1 DVPAPRAGTL
11 SRVDAD
17 GIGRAVLLLGGGR
30 RAVTDAIDFSV
41 GVSGLRKVGET
52 VAAGE
57 PLVRLHAR
65 SRAEAEALVPQALA
79 AHEIVDGP
87 VAPPPLVL

>member
-1 DVPAPRAGTL
+1 M
-11 SRVDAD
+11 
-17 GIGRAVLLLGGGR
+17 LLLGGGR
-30 RAVTDAIDFSV
+30 RAVTDAIDVSV